1 MLYAPWYLEARLK
14 ETLTFNVSWNQDAP
28 TTLTIVQFV
37 GPQETQV
44 LYTNGSIAEFLNNWA
59 SKGTAEFTNATEE
72 MIMTLTL
79 TGVVLEDEGHYQ
91 IQVRPEISMEEN
103 LLSTLDFY
111 IQTYG
116 KFKENHH
123 ASYIGAMSKHV

>member
-1 MLYAPWYLEARLK
+1 MAVSSGILYAPWYLEARLK

-44 LYTNGSIAEFLNNWA
+44 LYTNGSSAEFLNNWA
-59 SKGTAEFTNATEE
+59 SKGTAEFTNTTEE
-72 MIMTLTL
+72 IIMTLTL

-91 IQVRPEISMEEN
+91 IQVRPETTTEEN

-116 KFKENHH
+116 KF
-123 ASYIGAMSKHV
+123 

>member
-1 MLYAPWYLEARLK
+1 MSTGILYAPWYLEARLK

-44 LYTNGSIAEFLNNWA
+44 LYTNGSSAEFLNNWA

-91 IQVRPEISMEEN
+91 IQVRSETTMEEN

-116 KFKENHH
+116 KF
-123 ASYIGAMSKHV
+123 

>member
-1 MLYAPWYLEARLK
+1 
-14 ETLTFNVSWNQDAP
+14 
-28 TTLTIVQFV
+28 
-37 GPQETQV
+37 
-44 LYTNGSIAEFLNNWA
+44 
-59 SKGTAEFTNATEE
+59 

-103 LLSTLDFY
+103 RLSTLDFY

-116 KFKENHH
+116 KF
-123 ASYIGAMSKHV
+123 